1 MDINEFRGII
11 TAVTML
17 AFIGFSVFA
26 WRRYR
31 HAEFDESAR
40 RPLEDDHYITED
52 IANHTRENT

>member
-1 MDINEFRGII
+1 MDINDLRGII

-31 HAEFDESAR
+31 HADFEESAR
-40 RPLEDDHYITED
+40 RPLEDDHYICED
-52 IANHTRENT
+52 IENNTRENT

>member
-1 MDINEFRGII
+1 MDINDFRGFI
-11 TAVTML
+11 TAFTML
-17 AFIGFSVFA
+17 AVIAFSVFA

-40 RPLEDDHYITED
+40 RPLEDDHYINED

>member
-1 MDINEFRGII
+1 MDINDVRGII

-17 AFIGFSVFA
+17 VFVAFSVFA

-31 HAEFDESAR
+31 RAEFEESAR
-40 RPLEDDHYITED
+40 RPLEDDHYITQD

>member
-1 MDINEFRGII
+1 MDINDFRGFI
-11 TAVTML
+11 TAFTML
-17 AFIGFSVFA
+17 AFIGFSIFA

-40 RPLEDDHYITED
+40 RPLEDDHYISED

>member
-1 MDINEFRGII
+1 MDINDLRGII

-17 AFIGFSVFA
+17 AFVALSVFA

-31 HAEFDESAR
+31 QAEFDESAR

-52 IANHTRENT
+52 IANHTREKT

>member
-1 MDINEFRGII
+1 MDINDFRGFI
-11 TAVTML
+11 TAFTML

-40 RPLEDDHYITED
+40 RPLEDDHYINED

>member
-1 MDINEFRGII
+1 MDINDFRGFI

-17 AFIGFSVFA
+17 AFVVFTVFA

-31 HAEFDESAR
+31 HADFEESAR
-40 RPLEDDHYITED
+40 RPLEDDHYISEE

>member
-1 MDINEFRGII
+1 MDINDFRGII

-31 HAEFDESAR
+31 QAEFDESAR
-40 RPLEDDHYITED
+40 RPLEDDHYISEE

>member
-1 MDINEFRGII
+1 MDINELRGII

-17 AFIGFSVFA
+17 AFVAFSIFA

-31 HAEFDESAR
+31 QAEADESAR

>member
-1 MDINEFRGII
+1 MDINDLRGII

-17 AFIGFSVFA
+17 AFVALSIFA

-31 HAEFDESAR
+31 RAEFDESAR